1 MRRGQH
7 ALCAQLA
14 RWGKSPASE
23 HLTMAVNISIKQLM
37 ADGFVHDTLA
47 VIEETGANPARLKL
61 EITES
66 MVIEKVED
74 TIHKMEALRRHGVK
88 FSLDD
93 FGTGYSSLSYLKRLP
108 LEQLKI
114 DRSFVRD
121 ILLDPNDA
129 SIARSV
135 VALAQ
140 ALGLSIIAEGVET
153 EEQRAMLESLGCHR
167 YQGYLYGRPVAA
179 DEFDAIIASSI
190 HS

>member
-1 MRRGQH
+1 
-7 ALCAQLA
+7 
-14 RWGKSPASE
+14 
-23 HLTMAVNISIKQLM
+23 MAVNISIKQLM